1 MIHSIGTDLVENER
15 VKYLYERYEGR
26 FAKKILSKSELKDFE
41 KTYLIAKNKKN
52 VLIFCSKRGTC

>member
-26 FAKKILSKSELKDFE
+26 FANLPSYLS
-41 KTYLIAKNKKN
+41 
-52 VLIFCSKRGTC
+52 

>member
-26 FAKKILSKSELKDFE
+26 FAKKILSKSELEGFE
-41 KTYLIAKNKKN
+41 TYFIAKDKKN
-52 VLIFCSKRGTC
+52 VLIFCSKRGSC